1 MSTFKLIKNIFY
13 CRYNFSLKQE
23 LEQVQKSSQL
33 MEGNT
38 KTQNQNNNQALEKL
52 KTELKR

>member
-1 MSTFKLIKNIFY
+1 MGTFKLIINIIY
-13 CRYNFSLKQE
+13 CLYNFSLKQE

-52 KTELKR
+52 KNELKR

>member
-1 MSTFKLIKNIFY
+1 MGTFKLIINIIY

>member
-52 KTELKR
+52 KNELKR

>member
-1 MSTFKLIKNIFY
+1 MGTFKLIKNIIY

>member
-1 MSTFKLIKNIFY
+1 MGTFKLIKNIFY

-52 KTELKR
+52 KNELKR